1 MKTEIVDVSPTRKEL
16 KIEIEPAEVRAEY
29 ERVSNRYASAA
40 TVPGFRPGRAPVSI
54 VRQRYKNE
62 IRNEVMQNLVP
73 QAISDAITESEL
85 HVIGE
90 PELHLD
96 NSAGLNQIGQ
106 EPLSVHAHV
115 EVMPDV
121 ELGQYRGLE
130 LSRSVRPVTD
140 EMVEEL
146 IEELRE
152 STSSLDAIEDRG
164 AAAGDR
170 VTVDF
175 VGKYLQP
182 PEAED
187 IKAEDVDV
195 DLDGEG
201 VLSNFTENL
210 TGTRADDVRT
220 FTVKYPEDFSSKGL
234 AGKEIEYTATVTAVR
249 RKVVPEVDDEWA
261 QSLGEEVETVGAL
274 REKLRRDMET
284 GARAESD
291 RRLRDEAMS
300 KLIAAHQFEV
310 PPTLVESQSRHLL
323 ETYVRELFQ
332 RGIDPRRQDMN
343 WENLRGMIEAQAADD
358 LRGSILLEQIAGAE
372 NIEPT
377 DEEIEQEIEALA
389 AMSKQ
394 PIAQVRAALTKQGG
408 ERSIA
413 DRLRHRQALELIVEN
428 ANVKDEEWREEELL
442 DESDEL
448 ANEMPP
454 QVETTVRET
463 TATGDT
469 IDARSNAASASDEQ
483 Q

>member
-29 ERVSNRYASAA
+29 ERVSSRYASAV

-146 IEELRE
+146 IEEWRE

-175 VGKYLQP
+175 VGKYIQP

-187 IKAEDVDV
+187 IEAEDVDV

-201 VLSNFTENL
+201 
-210 TGTRADDVRT
+210 
-220 FTVKYPEDFSSKGL
+220 
-234 AGKEIEYTATVTAVR
+234 
-249 RKVVPEVDDEWA
+249 
-261 QSLGEEVETVGAL
+261 
-274 REKLRRDMET
+274 
-284 GARAESD
+284 
-291 RRLRDEAMS
+291 
-300 KLIAAHQFEV
+300 
-310 PPTLVESQSRHLL
+310 
-323 ETYVRELFQ
+323 
-332 RGIDPRRQDMN
+332 
-343 WENLRGMIEAQAADD
+343 
-358 LRGSILLEQIAGAE
+358 
-372 NIEPT
+372 
-377 DEEIEQEIEALA
+377 
-389 AMSKQ
+389 
-394 PIAQVRAALTKQGG
+394 
-408 ERSIA
+408 
-413 DRLRHRQALELIVEN
+413 
-428 ANVKDEEWREEELL
+428 
-442 DESDEL
+442 
-448 ANEMPP
+448 
-454 QVETTVRET
+454 
-463 TATGDT
+463 
-469 IDARSNAASASDEQ
+469 
-483 Q
+483 